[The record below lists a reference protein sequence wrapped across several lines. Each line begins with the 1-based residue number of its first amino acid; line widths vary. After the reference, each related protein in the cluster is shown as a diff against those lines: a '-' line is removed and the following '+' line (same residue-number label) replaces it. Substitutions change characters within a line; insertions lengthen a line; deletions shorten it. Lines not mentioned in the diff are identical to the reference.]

1 VLADVSCG
9 QPTPNLQIQAKTLI
23 LGFFQ
28 KRLSK
33 NLYFSRVMCKAW
45 YLVFLTS
52 ELLPVSVLRIQR
64 CRLFLKIRNKT
75 LATAALAK
83 QRHVDSARIE
93 TKTLSA
99 RILSLWSSLLYSPTL
114 SITSPTLSIPVY
126 LAPVVCLHRAPKTSV
141 HGGPP
146 FRQLSND
153 SHAVPHPALFVC
165 FILLEYDDRS
175 MFKKRAHALPWLVS
189 ANLWTM

>member
-1 VLADVSCG
+1 MLADVSCG

-33 NLYFSRVMCKAW
+33 NLYFSRVMCKAR

-52 ELLPVSVLRIQR
+52 EFLPVSVLRIQR

-93 TKTLSA
+93 TKNSLCSHPELVVKPSVLSH
-99 RILSLWSSLLYSPTL
+99 L
-114 SITSPTLSIPVY
+114 VDY
-126 LAPVVCLHRAPKTSV
+126 L
-141 HGGPP
+141 
-146 FRQLSND
+146 
-153 SHAVPHPALFVC
+153 SHAVDSRLSRPGCL
-165 FILLEYDDRS
+165 
-175 MFKKRAHALPWLVS
+175 S
-189 ANLWTM
+189 ASCSEN